1 MTSLEELEKIRE
13 AMKGRAAEGGTGARL
28 ERKGLVTEVKW
39 RGIPFKKMT
48 PAQKEAR
55 IKYLW
60 NKVRVA
66 VRMNSFVTISRR
78 QLDEEFLKHFAQTVD
93 YDGVKAEEHTMHA
106 HF

>member
-1 MTSLEELEKIRE
+1 MTSLEELEKIKE
-13 AMKGRAAEGGTGARL
+13 AMKGRAAEPGNNPAL
-28 ERKGLVTEVKW
+28 ERKALVTEVKW

-66 VRMNSFVTISRR
+66 VRMNSFVTTSQR
-78 QLDEEFLKHFAQTVD
+78 QVGDEFLKHFA
-93 YDGVKAEEHTMHA
+93 
-106 HF
+106 